1 MVSLNQFSYQPFSFI
16 LYELPDVSIEI
27 QNLHSEILQTTYTK
41 MKYYPE

>member
-27 QNLHSEILQTTYTK
+27 QNLHTVKFYKLHIQK
-41 MKYYPE
+41 